1 MHVGICRIEF
11 SLPENQ
17 SLKGKR
23 QVLRSVK
30 DRVSH
35 RYNVSIAEIEQNG
48 HWQRA
53 VLGISCVSNDPRHAN
68 EVLSQVVAY
77 IERTARDM
85 QLLDFSIE
93 VLHGY

>member
-1 MHVGICRIEF
+1 MHVGVCRIEF
-11 SLPENQ
+11 ILPENQ

-35 RYNVSIAEIEQNG
+35 RFNVSIAEVEQNG
-48 HWQRA
+48 NWQRA
-53 VLGISCVSNDPRHAN
+53 VLGVSCVSNDPRHAN

-77 IERTARDM
+77 IERASGDM
-85 QLLDFSIE
+85 QMLDFSIE